1 MKGHFKMKTVFPL
14 VTALLFTVAGS
25 SFAQQAPAA
34 AAPAAGPSP
43 QVVTLDQVVAAA
55 KAAAPGLKLATVTLD
70 TARSQLTQVQAANGL
85 ALAGKGDY
93 SHQGNLPGTTV
104 SSTSPGAAAAASA
117 SGAGL
122 VGENIAG
129 GLTLSGPATSVG
141 LSAQHSIQEGS
152 AADQVSSISLS
163 ASQTIFDGY
172 PGGRA
177 AAAVE
182 QADYTYRASQVA
194 YDASL
199 KSLLFQVQQAYYTLL
214 GDQNTVLIRQA
225 SVKQAEQNLAYYQ
238 GLFTAGR
245 ATQLDVLQNQVALT
259 QAQLDLQSAGN
270 TIQVD
275 RKNLS
280 LDVGWPLDRSYA
292 VADTPMPDLPA
303 LQPEQ
308 ALATAFQNRSELLT
322 LALNISAANVNL
334 ALQKS
339 QAFPVISANGSVG
352 LGQDWSSNISAGSFS
367 VGASIA
373 LPVVDG
379 GLRSAQVQQAADQVA
394 SFKVQQDQQR
404 QSITISVENALFGVR
419 DARNRLDLAG
429 QSVKAAQGQYDLQK
443 ARYAVGL
450 VTTLD
455 VLTALQSLT
464 SAQVGLEQAKSNY
477 VLSVLNLN
485 SAMGL

>member
-1 MKGHFKMKTVFPL
+1 M
-14 VTALLFTVAGS
+14 
-25 SFAQQAPAA
+25 
-34 AAPAAGPSP
+34 
-43 QVVTLDQVVAAA
+43 
-55 KAAAPGLKLATVTLD
+55 
-70 TARSQLTQVQAANGL
+70 
-85 ALAGKGDY
+85 
-93 SHQGNLPGTTV
+93 
-104 SSTSPGAAAAASA
+104 
-117 SGAGL
+117 
-122 VGENIAG
+122 
-129 GLTLSGPATSVG
+129 
-141 LSAQHSIQEGS
+141 
-152 AADQVSSISLS
+152 
-163 ASQTIFDGY
+163 
-172 PGGRA
+172 
-177 AAAVE
+177 
-182 QADYTYRASQVA
+182 
-194 YDASL
+194 
-199 KSLLFQVQQAYYTLL
+199 
-214 GDQNTVLIRQA
+214 
-225 SVKQAEQNLAYYQ
+225 
-238 GLFTAGR
+238 
-245 ATQLDVLQNQVALT
+245 LQNQVALT

-270 TIQVD
+270 TVQVD

-292 VADTPMPDLPA
+292 VADAPMPDLPA

-373 LPVVDG
+373 LPVIDG

-419 DARNRLDLAG
+419 DTRDRLDLAG

-485 SAMGL
+485 SVMGL